1 MSQVRKFLPENRLA
15 KTIVDPN
22 GMLLGH
28 AVQKAAAN
36 MEKVRDAHMEALD
49 SKLDE
54 MARVAVT
61 AAQTQSAEDAANL
74 YRLAREVLGDA
85 GIFGLKN
92 ICRAAHSL
100 CELMA
105 AGDRHRHQWAGVAV
119 HMEAMAILR
128 RGGKATGGEHID
140 AMMAGLE
147 KISRSPV

>member
-1 MSQVRKFLPENRLA
+1 MTQVRKFLPENKLA
-15 KTIVDPN
+15 KTVTDPS
-22 GMLLGH
+22 GILLGH

-36 MEKVRDAHMEALD
+36 IEKVRDAHMEALD

-54 MARVAVT
+54 LVQAATT
-61 AAQTQSAEDAANL
+61 ATQTQSAEDAANL

-85 GIFGLKN
+85 GIFGLRN

-105 AGDRHRHQWAGVAV
+105 AGDRNRHQWVGVGV

-128 RGGKATGGEHID
+128 RGGKTTGGPAID
-140 AMMAGLE
+140 AMLAGLE
-147 KISRSPV
+147 KISRSAA